1 MSTAE
6 LEPDSAA
13 GVAVSDAGESS
24 IWQNGA
30 FVRVFSAASISYVGS
45 FVTRTALPLAAIYGL
60 NAGAGELALIR
71 SFEFLGWLLVGLVA
85 GAWVDRLRRRPIMI
99 GTDLARALLLL
110 TIPLAAALGRVSLVQ
125 LLVVTVLVSL
135 CSVFFDVAYQSYL
148 PALVRNDDLVSANS
162 ALTGAMSV
170 VESLAFSTG
179 GWLVQLFSAPMA
191 ILADAVSFAGSAI
204 FIGRIQKS
212 EPKPA
217 CDGAGADLSIFN
229 EALAG
234 LAASWRDPVLRVL
247 VIAGGAQHLAY
258 GLIGTV
264 YLLYLNQEVGFDPGA
279 LGMIFAVGGIS
290 AFLGAIAAVR
300 LMTGI
305 GIVMIAALALAALG
319 ESFVPLATTV
329 SLASVVLLVMQ
340 QIVGDFA
347 LTIFEINHL
356 SLRQAIVPAQ
366 LLGRVNATVRVAE
379 FGALLA
385 GTALAG
391 VLGEALGLRATLW
404 LASGCSLLGAAALM
418 ASPVR
423 AIARI
428 PAAPVAVTP

>member
-1 MSTAE
+1 MNTVLRERLRRGVWHNRDFRCLWGAVVVSTYGTLVRGPALLFTAIFLLDASPADIGALRIAE
-6 LEPDSAA
+6 
-13 GVAVSDAGESS
+13 V
-24 IWQNGA
+24 
-30 FVRVFSAASISYVGS
+30 
-45 FVTRTALPLAAIYGL
+45 LPG
-60 NAGAGELALIR
+60 
-71 SFEFLGWLLVGLVA
+71 FLVGLVA

-99 GTDLARALLLL
+99 GADLARALTLL

-125 LLVVTVLVSL
+125 LLAVTALVSL

-148 PALVRNDDLVSANS
+148 PSLVRNDQLVSANS

-191 ILADAVSFAGSAI
+191 ILADAVSFAASAI
-204 FIGRIQKS
+204 FVGRIRAT
-212 EPKPA
+212 EPVPA
-217 CDGAGADLSIFN
+217 GDGAASELSIFH

-234 LAASWRDPVLRVL
+234 LTASWREPVLRAL

-290 AFLGAIAAVR
+290 AFLGAIAAAR
-300 LMTGI
+300 LKAGA
-305 GIVMIAALALAALG
+305 GVVMIAALALAALG

-329 SLASVVLLVMQ
+329 SLASVALLVLQ

-347 LTIFEINHL
+347 LTVYDINQI
-356 SLRQAIVPAQ
+356 SLRQAIVPTQ

-391 VLGEALGLRATLW
+391 YLGEALGLRSTLW
-404 LASGCSLLGAAALM
+404 LAAGCSLLGAVALG

-423 AIARI
+423 AIARVPVA
-428 PAAPVAVTP
+428 PAAVTP

>member
-1 MSTAE
+1 VYAVLRERLSRGVWRDPDFRRLWGAVVISTYGTLVRGPALLFTAIFLLDASPADVGALRIAE
-6 LEPDSAA
+6 
-13 GVAVSDAGESS
+13 V
-24 IWQNGA
+24 
-30 FVRVFSAASISYVGS
+30 
-45 FVTRTALPLAAIYGL
+45 LPG
-60 NAGAGELALIR
+60 
-71 SFEFLGWLLVGLVA
+71 FLVGLVA

-99 GTDLARALLLL
+99 GTDLARALILL

-125 LLVVTVLVSL
+125 LLVVTALVSL

-148 PALVRNDDLVSANS
+148 PTLVRNEDLVSANS

-204 FIGRIQKS
+204 FIGRIGTS
-212 EPKPA
+212 EPKA
-217 CDGAGADLSIFN
+217 AGDGAESDLSILH

-234 LAASWRDPVLRVL
+234 LAASWREPVLRAL

-290 AFLGAIAAVR
+290 AFLGAIAAAR
-300 LMTGI
+300 LTTGI
-305 GIVMIAALALAALG
+305 GIVMIAALVLAAVG

-329 SLASVVLLVMQ
+329 SLASVILLVMQ

-379 FGALLA
+379 FGALLV

-404 LASGCSLLGAAALM
+404 LAAGCSLLGAAALM
-418 ASPVR
+418 TSPVR
-423 AIARI
+423 AIARM
-428 PAAPVAVTP
+428 PAAPVSVMP

>member
-1 MSTAE
+1 VNAVLRERLSRGVWRDPDFRRLWGAVVISTYGTLVRGPALLFTAIFLLDASPADVGALRIAE
-6 LEPDSAA
+6 
-13 GVAVSDAGESS
+13 V
-24 IWQNGA
+24 
-30 FVRVFSAASISYVGS
+30 
-45 FVTRTALPLAAIYGL
+45 LPG
-60 NAGAGELALIR
+60 
-71 SFEFLGWLLVGLVA
+71 FLVGLVA

-99 GTDLARALLLL
+99 GTDLARALILL

-125 LLVVTVLVSL
+125 LLVVTALVSL

-148 PALVRNDDLVSANS
+148 PTLVRNEDLVSANS

-204 FIGRIQKS
+204 FIGRIGTS

-217 CDGAGADLSIFN
+217 GDGAESGLSILH

-234 LAASWRDPVLRVL
+234 LAASWREPVLRAL

-290 AFLGAIAAVR
+290 AFLGAIAAAR
-300 LMTGI
+300 LTTGI
-305 GIVMIAALALAALG
+305 GIVMIAALVLAAVG

-329 SLASVVLLVMQ
+329 SLASVILLVMQ

-379 FGALLA
+379 FGALLV

-404 LASGCSLLGAAALM
+404 LAAGCSLLGAAALM

-428 PAAPVAVTP
+428 PAAPVPVMP